1 MNDMSD
7 LGGDTIAV
15 VTVDGNQYEIDWPW
29 CVEDEC
35 GERDRDPDLAAIY
48 DADGELVDYIDA
60 PPGGFACEV
69 DVITAAMT
77 MLAPDREEGPA

>member
-7 LGGDTIAV
+7 LGGDTIAIV
-15 VTVDGNQYEIDWPW
+15 AVDGNQYEIDWPW

-60 PPGGFACEV
+60 PAGGFVCET
-69 DVITAAMT
+69 DVITAAMA
-77 MLAPDREEGPA
+77 MLAPGREEEL

>member
-48 DADGELVDYIDA
+48 DADGELVDYIE
-60 PPGGFACEV
+60 PGEPDGFRYEA
-69 DVITAAMT
+69 DVIIAAMA
-77 MLAPDREEGPA
+77 MLAPEEGL

>member
-48 DADGELVDYIDA
+48 DADGELVDYIE
-60 PPGGFACEV
+60 PGEPDGFRYET
-69 DVITAAMT
+69 DVIIAAMA
-77 MLAPDREEGPA
+77 MLAPDREEEL